1 MGDVLTEPRSTSG
14 VFTRAAF
21 FLIALTVGVTAFGG
35 GFAVIASLKQRI
47 VDRHRWMSEEEFAS
61 AVGVVAA
68 LPGTN
73 AANLL
78 TIVGTRGAGA
88 WTGVLG
94 CALFLLPGTSAILL
108 FAVFYDRMRGVPGFG
123 SVLEGITAAVVGVIA
138 AVADELR
145 PTVVKNGRELVVM
158 ALSFVLLATHLLSL
172 LEVVLLAG
180 AVGLLADRPTRD
192 PLASD
197 AAPAVL
203 WSARGVG
210 LGGLVAAPGVL
221 LVIFTSFAKISLAT
235 FGGGIAMLP
244 AVEREVAV
252 HGWVPPAVLADSI
265 AFAQITP
272 GPIANCATFL
282 GYRVAGF
289 GGALAATL
297 GVFVPPLFLSLL
309 VAKRLAAVEKRRRV
323 RAFLRGVSVAVVG
336 VIAAAAYAVYRVG
349 VHGAVLTALAVMV
362 FVWRRMRPKDNTF
375 LAIAAGAAVGVA
387 RGVLAR

>member
-1 MGDVLTEPRSTSG
+1 MADEARAAEPSA
-14 VFTRAAF
+14 FTRSAF
-21 FLIALTVGVTAFGG
+21 FAIAFTIGLTAFGG
-35 GFAVIASLKQRI
+35 GFAVIALLKQRV
-47 VDRHRWMSEEEFAS
+47 VDRHRWMTEEEFAS

-78 TIVGTRGAGA
+78 TIIGARRAGA
-88 WTGVLG
+88 WTGVAG
-94 CALFLLPGTSAILL
+94 CGLFLLPGITAILL

-145 PTVVKNGRELVVM
+145 PTVVRTGRELVMMTV
-158 ALSFVLLATHLLSL
+158 SFVLLATHAMSL
-172 LEVVLLAG
+172 LEVVLFAG
-180 AVGLLADRPTRD
+180 TVGLLADRAPRD

-197 AAPAVL
+197 AAPAFL
-203 WSARGVG
+203 FGTSGAAGSA
-210 LGGLVAAPGVL
+210 AAAAVPGL
-221 LVIFTSFAKISLAT
+221 LVTIFGAFAKISLAT

-252 HGWVPPAVLADSI
+252 RGWVPPAVLADSI

-282 GYRVAGF
+282 GYRIAGAA
-289 GGALAATL
+289 GALAATL
-297 GVFVPPLFLSLL
+297 GVFLPPLFLSLL
-309 VAKRLAAVEKRRRV
+309 VARRLAAVENRRRV

-349 VHGAVLTALAVMV
+349 VHGAVLTVLAIVV
-362 FVWRRMRPKDNTF
+362 FMWRRLRPKDNT
-375 LAIAAGAAVGVA
+375 LLTIGAGALVGVA
-387 RGVLAR
+387 RALIG